1 MDRRRHLASCA
12 SLLATACVGSLAL
25 SGCSSRESAPDVA
38 ITLLDGSSH
47 AVTAQKGKVTL
58 VNFWATSCT
67 SCVKE
72 MPELVSTFEKY
83 KGKGYQTYAVAMS
96 YDTPAFV
103 SNFAQT
109 RQLPFHVAMD
119 SSGAVAKAFGDV
131 RLTPT
136 SILIDKQGRIVKRY
150 VGPPDFEALHKQIEA
165 LLAA

>member
-1 MDRRRHLASCA
+1 MDRRRHLASYA
-12 SLLATACVGSLAL
+12 SLLATACLLGLGL
-25 SGCSSRESAPDVA
+25 PGCTSRESAPDVA
-38 ITLLDGSSH
+38 VTLLDGSSH
-47 AVTAQKGKVTL
+47 ALGTQKGKVTL
-58 VNFWATSCT
+58 VNFWATSCA

-83 KGKGYQTYAVAMS
+83 KSKGYQTYAVAMS

-136 SILIDKQGRIVKRY
+136 SILIDKQGNIVKRY
-150 VGPPDFEALHKQIEA
+150 VGPPDFEALHKLIEE

>member
-1 MDRRRHLASCA
+1 MDRRRHLASSA
-12 SLLATACVGSLAL
+12 SLLATACLGGWAL
-25 SGCSSRESAPDVA
+25 PGCSSRESAPDVA
-38 ITLLDGSSH
+38 VTLLDGSSH
-47 AVTAQKGKVTL
+47 QMAAQKGKVTL
-58 VNFWATSCT
+58 INFWATSCT

-83 KGKGYQTYAVAMS
+83 KAQGYQTYAVAMS

-136 SILIDKQGRIVKRY
+136 SILMDKQARIVKRY
-150 VGPPDFEALHKQIEA
+150 VGPPDFAAMQKLIEE